1 MNNNIIYTKK
11 LSQDTDY
18 VRPKK
23 TITEM
28 IQNQEGIEENL
39 KHYEEIS
46 EEDINFISMN
56 THLKYISFD
65 KKKKCE
71 QFRFGGLLS
80 KMEREYLV
88 LAGKNGMRFS
98 VQRYT
103 RDDNGNIMHTTR
115 FFKKVKETDILKNEL
130 EHTIEKTTEIIEKQ
144 NEVIE
149 QQKLELMAMKK
160 KLSKLLK

>member
-1 MNNNIIYTKK
+1 MINNIVYTKK
-11 LSQDTDY
+11 LSYDNNY

-39 KHYEEIS
+39 KNYEEVPVD
-46 EEDINFISMN
+46 DINFITIN

-71 QFRFGGLLS
+71 QFRFGGILT
-80 KMEREYLV
+80 KMEREYIV
-88 LAGKNGMRFS
+88 LAGKDGMRFS

-103 RDDNGNIMHTTR
+103 KDDNGNIIHTTR
-115 FFKKVKETDILKNEL
+115 FFKKVKESDVLKNEL
-130 EHTIEKTTEIIEKQ
+130 EHTAEIIEKQ
-144 NEVIE
+144 NEIIE